1 MPLIN
6 NIYYIGVRCMTR
18 WSGVRVAIVKA
29 DNVVSIKEPNLPFF
43 FGQYGLEG
51 LNVIKDTKCN

>member
-1 MPLIN
+1 
-6 NIYYIGVRCMTR
+6 MTR